1 MMMFLHPFFYLSF
14 FVHRCY
20 NPCDWVILD
29 VPIDLLD
36 TIIPGMFL
44 PLIIMDHIHSD
55 KDDMLSYISTFHLC
69 KSFDSQGLLNEN
81 KLHPNEVYLHGD
93 LVLVD
98 APVSLLVEH
107 IPHLTKSQLTKL
119 GKPHSAEFVSCV

>member
-1 MMMFLHPFFYLSF
+1 MICCPTYLPSI
-14 FVHRCY
+14 Y
-20 NPCDWVILD
+20 IL
-29 VPIDLLD
+29 
-36 TIIPGMFL
+36 
-44 PLIIMDHIHSD
+44 
-55 KDDMLSYISTFHLC
+55 